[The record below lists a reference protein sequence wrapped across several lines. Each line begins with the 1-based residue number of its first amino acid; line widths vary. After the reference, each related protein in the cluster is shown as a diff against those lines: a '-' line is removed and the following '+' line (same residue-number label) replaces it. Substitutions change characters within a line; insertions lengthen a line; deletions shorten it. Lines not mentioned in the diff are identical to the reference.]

1 MISFYSKNIKE
12 ELSIK
17 YQVFFDEWYGIV
29 EDILLNEEFQKRKL
43 FLHHHNTT
51 VFEHSIR
58 VSYHAFMIAK
68 YFNASVRICAIAGLL
83 HDFYPKAWLY
93 SKELDELDKT
103 YLSEI
108 NTKKPLFK
116 RHGFTH
122 GNEASKNYI
131 KYFPY
136 LEDKK
141 ITDAIANHMFPLTIR
156 PPKFKEGL
164 IVSYADKL
172 NSMHEL
178 PNIKEITHKVGLKIK
193 KIIWN
198 I

>member
-1 MISFYSKNIKE
+1 MNNFYNKNIKE

-17 YQVFFDEWYGIV
+17 DQIFFDEWYGIV

-43 FLHHHNTT
+43 FWHHYNKT
-51 VFEHSIR
+51 VFEHSIK
-58 VSYHAFMIAK
+58 VSYHAFMMAK
-68 YFNASVRICAIAGLL
+68 YFKASVRICAIAGLL

-93 SKELDELDKT
+93 SKELEELDES
-103 YLSEI
+103 YLSEL

-122 GNEASKNYI
+122 GKEASLNYV
-131 KYFPY
+131 KFFPY

-141 ITDAIANHMFPLTIR
+141 ITDAIEKHMFPLTIK
-156 PPKFKEGL
+156 PPRYKEGL
-164 IVSYADKL
+164 IVTYADKL
-172 NSMHEL
+172 NSLHEL
-178 PNIKEITHKVGLKIK
+178 PSLKVLTSKACLKLK
-193 KIIWN
+193 KIILN

>member
-1 MISFYSKNIKE
+1 MTNYYNKNIKE

-17 YQVFFDEWYGIV
+17 DQIFFDEWYGIV
-29 EDILLNEEFQKRKL
+29 EDILLSDEFQKRKL
-43 FLHHHNTT
+43 FYHHHNKT

-58 VSYHAFMIAK
+58 VSYHAFMLAK

-93 SKELDELDKT
+93 SKELEELDKT
-103 YLSEI
+103 YLSEL

-122 GNEASKNYI
+122 GKEASLNYV

-136 LEDKK
+136 LENKR
-141 ITDAIANHMFPLTIR
+141 ITDAIKNHMFPLTIR
-156 PPKFKEGL
+156 PPKTKEGF
-164 IVSYADKL
+164 IITYVDKL
-172 NSMHEL
+172 NSLHEL
-178 PNIKEITHKVGLKIK
+178 PTIKDISCKVGLKIK
-193 KIIWN
+193 EIIWN

>member
-1 MISFYSKNIKE
+1 MTNFYNQNIKE

-43 FLHHHNTT
+43 FLHHYNRT

-68 YFNASVRICAIAGLL
+68 YFKASTRICAIAGLL

-93 SKELDELDKT
+93 SKELEELDKS
-103 YLSEI
+103 YLSEL

-116 RHGFTH
+116 MHGFTH
-122 GNEASKNYI
+122 GKEASKNYI

-172 NSMHEL
+172 NSLHEL
-178 PNIKEITHKVGLKIK
+178 PGLKEITYKVGVKLK

>member
-1 MISFYSKNIKE
+1 MTNFYNKNIKE

-29 EDILLNEEFQKRKL
+29 EDILLSEEFQKRKL
-43 FLHHHNTT
+43 FLHHYNKS

-58 VSYHAFMIAK
+58 VSYHAFMMAK
-68 YFNASVRICAIAGLL
+68 YFNASVRVCAIAGLL

-93 SKELDELDKT
+93 SKELEELDKS
-103 YLSEI
+103 YLSEVNI
-108 NTKKPLFK
+108 KKPLFK

-122 GNEASKNYI
+122 GRAASINYA
-131 KYFPY
+131 KYFPH

-141 ITDAIANHMFPLTIR
+141 ITDAIANHMFPLTIK
-156 PPKFKEGL
+156 PPKSKEGL

-178 PNIKEITHKVGLKIK
+178 PSFKVITHKVGLKIK